1 MIRQKE
7 VGASKEKQEQQNP
20 HTLILVQSAGCI
32 LKQYKV
38 VPKFFFKGKH
48 YNTPFQQPHKNN
60 YKKYDIAIGY

>member
-20 HTLILVQSAGCI
+20 HTFGTECRLHSQTIQSCAKI
-32 LKQYKV
+32 
-38 VPKFFFKGKH
+38 FFKGKH